1 MHALH
6 HARAAIERRQ
16 AVHKGEDALT
26 AAFHVVESL
35 TADQCAAILR
45 ETLNQPLCRDDA
57 DVVQLAAQRAGV
69 QVAWKHCVLTT
80 GEWGEGRRG
89 Q

>member
-16 AVHKGEDALT
+16 AAHKEDSLT
-26 AAFHVVESL
+26 AAFHIVESL
-35 TADQCAAILR
+35 DSDTLAAILR
-45 ETLNQPLCRDDA
+45 ETLGQPLDREAA
-57 DVVQLAAQRAGV
+57 DVVQLAAARAGV
-69 QVAWKHCVLTT
+69 QVAWKHYKFNSDI
-80 GEWGEGRRG
+80 WGEGRG

>member
-1 MHALH
+1 MPALH

-26 AAFHVVESL
+26 AAFHVVETL
-35 TADQCAAILR
+35 DTDTLAAILR

-69 QVAWKHCVLTT
+69 QVQWRHYKFNSDT
-80 GEWGEGRRG
+80 WGEGRG
-89 Q
+89 E